1 MRMTTLLLNKE
12 IVLAKL
18 YEICPEI
25 GQLGL
30 YPVVLGRG
38 HRY

>member
-1 MRMTTLLLNKE
+1 MTTPLLTKE
-12 IVLAKL
+12 TVLAKL

-25 GQLGL
+25 DQLGL

-38 HRY
+38 SRY

>member
-1 MRMTTLLLNKE
+1 MTTLLLTKE
-12 IVLAKL
+12 NVLAKL

-25 GQLGL
+25 DQLGL

-38 HRY
+38 SRY